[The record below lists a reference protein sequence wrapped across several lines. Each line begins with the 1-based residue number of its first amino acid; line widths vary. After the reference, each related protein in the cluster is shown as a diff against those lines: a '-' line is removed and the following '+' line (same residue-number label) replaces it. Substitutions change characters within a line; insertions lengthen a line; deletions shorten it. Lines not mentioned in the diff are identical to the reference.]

1 MEIVYIY
8 ALSRIP
14 YSILRRT
21 NKVYWLMETLSSIL
35 FCLLSYVLINN
46 FQIPYSSIFI
56 SILYILTGFIPR
68 FIVDGKD
75 KYLRI
80 YEEEF
85 KLKHKSFIVDSI
97 GIVDITFISLMGISL
112 GLTLYINNEVVN
124 RIVVMDS
131 KTTEYYDV
139 IIQIL
144 VFWIDKIMLSIM
156 VLSGL
161 IAALITLLWSSQLW
175 SKTDKKSKV
184 QYEMDIIT
192 SVKILLSLVVMSIT
206 ALIYLLF
213 PLANRINEIND
224 KLNKL

>member
-8 ALSRIP
+8 AFSRIP

-21 NKVYWLMETLSSIL
+21 NKVYWLIETISSIL
-35 FCLLSYVLINN
+35 FCILSYVLINN

-56 SILYILTGFIPR
+56 SILYVFTGFVPR

-75 KYLRI
+75 KYLKI

-112 GLTLYINNEVVN
+112 GLTLYINKEVVD
-124 RIVVMDS
+124 RILVMDS
-131 KTTEYYDV
+131 KTTEYYNV
-139 IIQIL
+139 IFSIL

-192 SVKILLSLVVMSIT
+192 SVKILLSLIVMSIT
-206 ALIYLLF
+206 ALIFLLF